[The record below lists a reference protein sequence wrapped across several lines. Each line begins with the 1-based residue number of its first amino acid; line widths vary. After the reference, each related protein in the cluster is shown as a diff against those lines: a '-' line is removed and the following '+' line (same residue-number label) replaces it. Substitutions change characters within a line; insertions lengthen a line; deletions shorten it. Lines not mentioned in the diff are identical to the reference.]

1 MLDFQ
6 CWFTCKSFFSGN
18 NSNSATVNYTEF
30 IELMRNLSLLA
41 WLSWSAMK
49 RRILIGSLSDPNFAV
64 LTAHGLISANCFF
77 KSLQNINSF
86 LVSTNLFT
94 NISIWR
100 EIQLNVHKSDA
111 RIVNIYPGINA
122 YLSSAFL
129 SRMDREDVSI

>member
-1 MLDFQ
+1 
-6 CWFTCKSFFSGN
+6 
-18 NSNSATVNYTEF
+18 
-30 IELMRNLSLLA
+30 
-41 WLSWSAMK
+41 MK

-64 LTAHGLISANCFF
+64 LTAHELISANCLF

-94 NISIWR
+94 YISVW

-111 RIVNIYPGINA
+111 RIVNIYAGINA

-129 SRMDREDVSI
+129 SRMDRGDVSI

>member
-1 MLDFQ
+1 
-6 CWFTCKSFFSGN
+6 
-18 NSNSATVNYTEF
+18 
-30 IELMRNLSLLA
+30 
-41 WLSWSAMK
+41 MK